1 MLINHDQN
9 SNNSFLPITLYSRVS
24 YVSMISSI
32 LVVYAVNL
40 CVIGYAVS
48 KLLYYSVLGGAA
60 AAPWQQ
66 QQKAGSSSAVKG
78 QAPPAPAASGAAP
91 STPRQQ
97 ASASED
103 EWGKVCALMIMVCT
117 LVIATIPVLSVC

>member
-1 MLINHDQN
+1 
-9 SNNSFLPITLYSRVS
+9 
-24 YVSMISSI
+24 MISSI
-32 LVVYAVNL
+32 FVVCAVNL

-66 QQKAGSSSAVKG
+66 QKAGSSSAVKR
-78 QAPPAPAASGAAP
+78 QAPPAPAASGAP

-103 EWGKVCALMIMVCT
+103 EWGKVCTLMIMVCA
-117 LVIATIPVLSVC
+117 LVIATLPVLSVC

>member
-1 MLINHDQN
+1 
-9 SNNSFLPITLYSRVS
+9 
-24 YVSMISSI
+24 MISSI
-32 LVVYAVNL
+32 FVVCAVNL

-48 KLLYYSVLGGAA
+48 KLLYYSVLGGPA

-66 QQKAGSSSAVKG
+66 QQKAGSSSAVKR
-78 QAPPAPAASGAAP
+78 QAPPAPAANGAAP

-117 LVIATIPVLSVC
+117 LVIATVPSCTECLLNLPTLLLSIRSSAWCNKVE

>member
-1 MLINHDQN
+1 MLINHDHN
-9 SNNSFLPITLYSRVS
+9 VNTCILPIILQSEVIH
-24 YVSMISSI
+24 VGMISSI
-32 LVVYAVNL
+32 VVVCAVNL

-48 KLLYYSVLGGAA
+48 KLLYYTVLGGAA

-66 QQKAGSSSAVKG
+66 QQKAGSSSAVKR
-78 QAPPAPAASGAAP
+78 QAPPAPAANGAP

-103 EWGKVCALMIMVCT
+103 EWGKVCALMIMVYIV
-117 LVIATIPVLSVC
+117 VIATLPVLSVC

>member
-1 MLINHDQN
+1 
-9 SNNSFLPITLYSRVS
+9 
-24 YVSMISSI
+24 MISSI
-32 LVVYAVNL
+32 LVLCAVNL

-66 QQKAGSSSAVKG
+66 QKAGSSSAVKG
-78 QAPPAPAASGAAP
+78 RAPPAPAANGAP

-103 EWGKVCALMIMVCT
+103 EWGKVCTLMIMVYI
-117 LVIATIPVLSVC
+117 LVIVTLPSCTECLLNLPTLLLSIRSSAWCNKVE

>member
-1 MLINHDQN
+1 
-9 SNNSFLPITLYSRVS
+9 
-24 YVSMISSI
+24 MISSTFI
-32 LVVYAVNL
+32 VCAVNL
-40 CVIGYAVS
+40 CVIGYAVI

-66 QQKAGSSSAVKG
+66 QKAGSSSA
-78 QAPPAPAASGAAP
+78 APAANGAVP

-103 EWGKVCALMIMVCT
+103 EWGKVCALMIMVCI
-117 LVIATIPVLSVC
+117 LVIATLPSCTECLLNLPTLLLSIRSSA